1 MAKPDTTRYMSE
13 KIEGSVKSIIFR
25 NEESGYT
32 VFTITSNVL
41 FGEKVVVGKFCK
53 LSPGQYLEV
62 EGEWELDSKY
72 GRRFRAESFKIKCPT
87 TVAGILNYLSSGLI
101 KGIGPELAERIVS
114 RFGEETLSVIENCP
128 DRLKE
133 VSGIGEKR
141 IKMIKSALEQ
151 EKGVRELF
159 LFLGEKEISTNLALK
174 VYRRFGEN
182 SIEVIRNNP
191 YVLPDE
197 LWGVGFRTADRIA
210 SEFDIPKDS
219 PYRIASGIIYTLKL
233 ALEEG
238 NLFLP
243 KKELIERSS
252 VVLELDQEK
261 VAKHLPKL
269 IEDKKLIV
277 EDNRVYLPQYWCY
290 ETGLA
295 AYLAGCLTSRRGLFS
310 DVSDE
315 EIASLERSFGISYT
329 DEQKKAIQLAF
340 GEGLLIIT
348 GGPGTGK
355 TTLVRGIV
363 EVAKRRG
370 ISILLAS
377 PTGRA
382 AKRLSEATGMEAFT
396 VHRLLE
402 YNPGK
407 NRFERNKDNLLECD
421 MVLVDEASM
430 LDIEVAYHLLSAIP
444 PGTRLIFVGDSDQL
458 PPVGPG
464 MPFKSVIRSGAFR
477 VVRLRKIFRQEERNL
492 IVLNAHRVI
501 KGKMPIVRNSPK
513 SDFFFI
519 RRRTPADA
527 LDYILELISERLPK
541 SLGVSPIDD
550 IQVLTLMHKGVCGA
564 KNMNI
569 FIQKVL
575 NQTEEGIRFRD
586 YFFKTGDK
594 VMQVRNNYEKLVFNG
609 DIGRITQINREESY
623 IKVMFDKPT
632 RYDISELDEI
642 VPAYAITVHKSQG
655 SEYPVV
661 ILPLFTEHFLLLQ
674 RNILYT
680 AMTRAMRMMII
691 VGTEEALR
699 LAVANARIM
708 HRNSYLSRR
717 LRLHLRI

>member
-1 MAKPDTTRYMSE
+1 MSE
-13 KIEGSVKSIIFR
+13 KIEGSVGNIIFR
-25 NEESGYT
+25 NDESGYT
-32 VFTITSNVL
+32 VFTITSNAL
-41 FGEKVVVGKFCK
+41 FGEKVVVGRFCE
-53 LSPGQYLEV
+53 LSPGQYLEI
-62 EGEWELDSKY
+62 EGEWKLDSKY
-72 GRRFRAESFKIKCPT
+72 GRQFQAKSFKIKHPT

-101 KGIGPELAERIVS
+101 KGIGPELAERIVDK
-114 RFGEETLSVIENCP
+114 FGEKTLSIIENCP

-141 IKMIKSALEQ
+141 IEMIKSALKQ

-159 LFLGEKEISTNLALK
+159 LFLGEKNISTNLALK
-174 VYRRFGEN
+174 IYKRFGQN
-182 SIEVIRNNP
+182 SIDIIKNNP

-210 SEFDIPKDS
+210 SEFEMPKDS

-233 ALEEG
+233 ALEDG

-243 KKELIERSS
+243 KKELVERSS
-252 VVLELDQEK
+252 GFLEIKQEK
-261 VAKHLPKL
+261 VAKYLPEL
-269 IEDKKLIV
+269 IEDKKLII
-277 EDNRVYLPQYWCY
+277 EDNRVYLPRYWSY

-295 AYLAGCLTSRRGLFS
+295 AYLTGYLTSQRRLFS
-310 DVSDE
+310 DVSNE
-315 EIASLERSFGISYT
+315 EIGSLEGSFGMSYT
-329 DEQKKAIQLAF
+329 DEQKKAIQFAF
-340 GEGLLIIT
+340 SEGLLIIT

-363 EVAKRRG
+363 EIAKRRD

-407 NRFERNKDNLLECD
+407 NRFEKNKDNLLECD

-444 PGTRLIFVGDSDQL
+444 PGARLIFVGDGDQL

-464 MPFKSVIRSGAFR
+464 MPFKSVIRSEAFR
-477 VVRLRKIFRQEERNL
+477 VVRLRKIFRQEEKNL

-501 KGKMPIVRNSPK
+501 KGEMPIVRNDAD

-527 LDYILELISERLPK
+527 LDYILELVSERLPK
-541 SLGVSPIDD
+541 SLGISPVDD
-550 IQVLTLMHKGVCGA
+550 IQLLTLMHKGVCGA
-564 KNMNI
+564 RNMNVS
-569 FIQKVL
+569 IQRVL
-575 NQTEEGIRFRD
+575 NQSDEGIEFRD

-594 VMQVRNNYEKLVFNG
+594 VMQIRNNYDKLVFNG
-609 DIGRITQINREESY
+609 DIGRITEINREESY
-623 IKVMFDKPT
+623 IEVMFDEPT

-708 HRNSYLSRR
+708 HRNSYLSQR
-717 LRLHLRI
+717 LRLC